1 MGIASFSP
9 LFSRFGSPGLSFIL
23 APVQTLAAF
32 FTPPQSASVSRHTA
46 TYPTAEHLANVQRI
60 LKRRPVAPRETAC
73 VEPAN
78 RLKVMREFEPGMGRS
93 QVGRMVICGRMADVC
108 AELDRIASKASAL
121 P

>member
-9 LFSRFGSPGLSFIL
+9 LFSRFGSPGVSFIL

-32 FTPPQSASVSRHTA
+32 LMHPQPASVSHRTA

-60 LKRRPVAPRETAC
+60 LKRRPVAPIEIANI
-73 VEPAN
+73 EPAN

-93 QVGRMVICGRMADVC
+93 QVGRMAICGRMADVC
-108 AELDRIASKASAL
+108 AELDRIASKASAS